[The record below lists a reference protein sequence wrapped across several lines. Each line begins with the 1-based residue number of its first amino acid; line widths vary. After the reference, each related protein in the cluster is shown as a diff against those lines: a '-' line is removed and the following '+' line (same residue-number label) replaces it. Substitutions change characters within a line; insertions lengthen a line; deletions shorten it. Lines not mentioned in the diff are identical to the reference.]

1 MIYKVIVTPQAE
13 RNLVEITDYIARD
26 NPVRALSFVDELQ
39 QRIQSLKT
47 RPMRHAVVSGY
58 RRIVHGNYLI
68 VYHVREDEGA
78 VYVLLVTEGHRNWT
92 RLLGKRPRPN

>member
-1 MIYKVIVTPQAE
+1 MIYKVILTPQAQ
-13 RNLVEITDYIARD
+13 RNLTSIAVYIAKD
-26 NPVRALSFVDELQ
+26 DPVRAITFVDELQ

-47 RPMRHAVVSGY
+47 RPARHGFVSGY

-68 VYHVREDEGA
+68 VYEVREAQGA

-92 RLLGKRPRPN
+92 KLLKR